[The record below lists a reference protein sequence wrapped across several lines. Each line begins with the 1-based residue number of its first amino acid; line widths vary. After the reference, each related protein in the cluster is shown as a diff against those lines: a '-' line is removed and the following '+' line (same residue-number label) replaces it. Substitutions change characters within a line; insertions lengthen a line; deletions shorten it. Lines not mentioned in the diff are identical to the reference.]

1 MRAVMRMKARPEG
14 IASCNSLLRTN
25 TDDYLR
31 ARLKEDGRSELI
43 PSCGTL
49 LSVVLRTSRAPR
61 DAHPLQL
68 YHAPGRHLCA
78 RGRLTADGKID
89 FEKIRPILFEMQQRR
104 YLRTGGV
111 AGNCWN
117 LGRNYKK

>member
-1 MRAVMRMKARPEG
+1 MRMKACPEG
-14 IASCNSLLRTN
+14 TASYNSLLRTE

-31 ARLKEDGRSELI
+31 ARLKEVGGDELI
-43 PSCGTL
+43 LSCGAL
-49 LSVVLRTSRAPR
+49 LSVVLRTLRAPR

-68 YHAPGRHLCA
+68 YHAPGLGTFVREDA
-78 RGRLTADGKID
+78 LTADGKID

-111 AGNCWN
+111 ADSCWN